1 MDVQRRYVIAKFE
14 IRVDT
19 IENNLELDI
28 VIGGNFFRFNN
39 LRLGYI
45 VHLKIPNC
53 IRLIRPVVLFVTNW
67 IEYRPISNINNTPF
81 IIIFYYFHRDNLIKP
96 GR

>member
-39 LRLGYI
+39 LRLGY
-45 VHLKIPNC
+45 LKIPNC
-53 IRLIRPVVLFVTNW
+53 IRLI
-67 IEYRPISNINNTPF
+67 
-81 IIIFYYFHRDNLIKP
+81 
-96 GR
+96 

>member
-28 VIGGNFFRFNN
+28 VIGGNFFFS
-39 LRLGYI
+39 I
-45 VHLKIPNC
+45 
-53 IRLIRPVVLFVTNW
+53 
-67 IEYRPISNINNTPF
+67 
-81 IIIFYYFHRDNLIKP
+81 
-96 GR
+96 

>member
-28 VIGGNFFRFNN
+28 VIGENFFRFNN
-39 LRLGYI
+39 LRLGYCTFENSK
-45 VHLKIPNC
+45 L
-53 IRLIRPVVLFVTNW
+53 
-67 IEYRPISNINNTPF
+67 YPISSTGCTFCEKLDRISTDLE
-81 IIIFYYFHRDNLIKP
+81 Y
-96 GR
+96 

>member
-39 LRLGYI
+39 LRLGY
-45 VHLKIPNC
+45 LKIPNC
-53 IRLIRPVVLFVTNW
+53 IRLIWPVTLFVRNW

-96 GR
+96 GRW